1 MNKSKRNLIAGM
13 AGIAVLLVSVLVY
26 AQFNAA
32 HNYELPEF
40 QSGTVSPATTASSD

>member
-1 MNKSKRNLIAGM
+1 MDKSKRNLVVGL
-13 AGIAVLLVSVLVY
+13 AGIAVLLVSVLIY
-26 AQFNAA
+26 AQVNAA